1 MNMEARLARLFL
13 EEAFLEDDDIRVSL
27 FQLSSRKKGVGE
39 GA

>member
-13 EEAFLEDDDIRVSL
+13 EEAFLEDDIRVSP